1 MDTSLPF
8 LAILF
13 SGSAFVLA
21 ALLTGLVRRYSLSR
35 SLLDIPN
42 NRSLHEA
49 PTPRGGGLSFVVVFL
64 AALAGLALAGIV
76 PGRLALALGPGGI
89 LVALMGWLDDH
100 GPLPVR
106 YRLAVQSLAAAIAV
120 GTLGGFE
127 SLELGPGTIPLGI
140 AGSVL
145 AAVGIVWMLNLY
157 NFMDG
162 IDGIAGLEAVTTAM
176 FAGIFLAWKGAPGM
190 ALLCAVLASST
201 AGFLAWN
208 WPPAKIFMG
217 DVGSGFLG
225 YTFAVMALAS
235 EKAGAV
241 PLLAWVLLLGVFVLD
256 TTVTLFLRMR
266 RGETIW
272 QAHRSHYFQ
281 RAVQAG
287 LSHRTV
293 TVWTGLLSGCLGALA
308 ALAVALPAL
317 LLPAVA
323 AGGLLLAAAGLRV
336 VRMEKNGSHEAPAAK

>member
-1 MDTSLPF
+1 METSLPV
-8 LAILF
+8 LAILL

-21 ALLTGLVRRYSLSR
+21 AVLTGLVRRYSLSR
-35 SLLDIPN
+35 RMMDIPN
-42 NRSLHEA
+42 DRSLHEA
-49 PTPRGGGLSFVVVFL
+49 PTPRGGGLSFVAVFL
-64 AALAGLALAGIV
+64 AAVTGLALAGII
-76 PGRLALALGPGGI
+76 PAHLALALGPGGV
-89 LVALMGWLDDH
+89 LVALTGWLDDH
-100 GPLPVR
+100 GHLPVR
-106 YRLAVQSLAAAIAV
+106 LRLAVQFLAAAIAV
-120 GTLGGFE
+120 AALGGFE
-127 SLELGPGTIPLGI
+127 SLELGWVTMPLGA

-162 IDGIAGLEAVTTAM
+162 IDGIAGVEAVTTAA
-176 FAGIFLAWKGAPGM
+176 FAGLLLAWKGAPGL
-190 ALLCAVLASST
+190 AVLCAVLASGA
-201 AGFLAWN
+201 AGFLVWN
-208 WPPAKIFMG
+208 WPPARIFMG

-225 YTFAVMALAS
+225 YVFAVMALAS

-241 PLLAWVLLLGVFVLD
+241 PLLVWVLLLGVFVLD

-287 LSHRTV
+287 LSHKTV
-293 TVWTGLLSGCLGALA
+293 TVWTGVLNGCLGALA
-308 ALAVALPAL
+308 ALAVARPGL

-323 AGGLLLAAAGLRV
+323 AGAVLLSAAGLRV
-336 VRMEKNGSHEAPAAK
+336 ARMEKERHP

>member
-1 MDTSLPF
+1 METSLPV
-8 LAILF
+8 LAILL

-21 ALLTGLVRRYSLSR
+21 AVLTGLVRRYSLSR
-35 SLLDIPN
+35 RMMDIPN
-42 NRSLHEA
+42 DRSLHEA
-49 PTPRGGGLSFVVVFL
+49 PTPRGGGLSFVAVFL
-64 AALAGLALAGIV
+64 AAVTGLALAGII
-76 PGRLALALGPGGI
+76 PAHLALALGPGGV
-89 LVALMGWLDDH
+89 LVALTGWLDDH
-100 GPLPVR
+100 GHLSVR
-106 YRLAVQSLAAAIAV
+106 LRLAVQFLAAAIAV
-120 GTLGGFE
+120 AALGGFE
-127 SLELGPGTIPLGI
+127 SLELGWVTMPLGA

-162 IDGIAGLEAVTTAM
+162 IDGIAGVEAVTTAA
-176 FAGIFLAWKGAPGM
+176 FAGLLLAWKGAPGL
-190 ALLCAVLASST
+190 AVLCAVLASAA
-201 AGFLAWN
+201 AGFLVWN
-208 WPPAKIFMG
+208 WPPARIFMG

-225 YTFAVMALAS
+225 YVFAVMALAS

-241 PLLAWVLLLGVFVLD
+241 PLLVWVLLLGVFVLD

-287 LSHRTV
+287 LSHKTV
-293 TVWTGLLSGCLGALA
+293 TVWTGVLNGCLGALA
-308 ALAVALPAL
+308 ALAVARPGL

-323 AGGLLLAAAGLRV
+323 AGAVLLSAAGLRV
-336 VRMEKNGSHEAPAAK
+336 ARMEKERHP